1 MPRLLTILATP
12 HADGQSRTRALL
24 QPWLTQWRAA
34 HPGWDEDTVDLFAD
48 PLPAI
53 DAPMVGVLFNY
64 PEAFPEDL
72 IAPRTAALRRLL
84 DQFTAAD
91 EYLVVTPMW
100 NFGLPY
106 PLKHYFDLIIKPGVT
121 FGFDAD
127 GPFGLL
133 TGRRA
138 TVLMTSGFDYTVGSS
153 KGYMNH
159 LDAHLKTLFG
169 FMGITDLRLITVPG
183 MQLPD
188 ADRRLAA
195 GVAQLA
201 ASPPA

>member
-1 MPRLLTILATP
+1 MPRLLTITATP
-12 HADGQSRTRALL
+12 HTNGHSRTRTLAE
-24 QPWLTQWRAA
+24 PWLAHWRAT
-34 HPGWDEDTVDLFAD
+34 HPRWEEDSLDLFAN
-48 PLPAI
+48 PLPPI

-64 PEAFPEDL
+64 AGAFPPEVV
-72 IAPRTAALRRLL
+72 APRAALLQSLL

-100 NFGLPY
+100 NFGMPY

-121 FGFDAD
+121 FGFNAE

-133 TGRRA
+133 KGRKA
-138 TVLMTSGFDYTVGSS
+138 TVLITSGFDYSLDGP

-159 LDAHLKTLFG
+159 LDLHLRTCFG
-169 FMGITDLRLITVPG
+169 FMGITDVDVMTVPG

-188 ADRRLAA
+188 ADQRLAE
-195 GVAQLA
+195 GISRLRQTLA
-201 ASPPA
+201 A